1 VKKVDMK
8 IGVIGAGA
16 WGTALANHLAE
27 KGFDVDLWAF
37 EAEVCA
43 DILEARE
50 NKLFL
55 PGIRLSQNIRPSNDL
70 DRVAAGKDLLL
81 LVMPSHVFRSV
92 AVNLVHHPAERT
104 YIVSASKGIE
114 NETHLTMSGILQQI
128 LPPRL
133 HSQITV
139 LSGPSFARE
148 VAQKIP
154 TAVTVAA
161 RNPEVARQ
169 VQRAFAA
176 QYFRVYTSYDV
187 IGVELGGAVKN
198 VMAIAAGIS
207 DGLGLGFNTRAALI
221 TRGITEI
228 QRLGR
233 RLGADSKTFMGLAG
247 IGDLVLTCTGTL
259 SRNWSL
265 GHKLGQGMKLDPILS
280 ETRTVAEGVKTTK
293 SVHNLSRKIGVEM
306 PIAEQ
311 IYRILYEDLDPKEAL
326 RILMSRDLRQEHDEE

>member
-1 VKKVDMK
+1 MK

-43 DILEARE
+43 DILDARE

-133 HSQITV
+133 HSRITV

-169 VQRAFAA
+169 VQSAFAA
-176 QYFRVYTSYDV
+176 QYFRVYTSHDV

-259 SRNWSL
+259 SRNWTL
-265 GHKLGQGMKLDPILS
+265 GHKLGQGMKLDTILS

-293 SVHNLSRKIGVEM
+293 SVYNLSRKIGVEM

-311 IYRILYEDLDPKEAL
+311 IYRILYEGLDPKEAL

>member
-1 VKKVDMK
+1 MKKVDMK

-55 PGIRLSQNIRPSNDL
+55 PGFRLSQNIRPSNDL

-161 RNPEVARQ
+161 HNPEVARQ
-169 VQRAFAA
+169 VQSAFAA

-259 SRNWSL
+259 SRNWTL
-265 GHKLGQGMKLDPILS
+265 GHKLGQGMKLDTILS
-280 ETRTVAEGVKTTK
+280 ERRSVAEGVKTTK
-293 SVHNLSRKIGVEM
+293 SVYNLSRKIGVEM

-311 IYRILYEDLDPKEAL
+311 IYRILYEDLDPKAAL

>member
-1 VKKVDMK
+1 MKKVDMK